1 MDSLLQAKT
10 IIAQALQTSVD
21 KIGDDATIDD
31 VGEMDSVMF
40 AGIVMQ
46 VEKLLGKEI
55 DATKWLSLRSV
66 KDLAG
71 IIEKNHT

>member
-21 KIGDDATIDD
+21 NIANDATIDD

-71 IIEKNHT
+71 IIEKNRT

>member
-10 IIAQALQTSVD
+10 IIAQVLQTSVD
-21 KIGDDATIDD
+21 KIRDDATIDD
-31 VGEMDSVMF
+31 VGEIDSVMF

-46 VEKLLGKEI
+46 AEKLLGKEI

-71 IIEKNHT
+71 IIDKNRT